1 MFDGKSLKLDVA
13 NSHWPSRDDRLSL
26 ADRIALQ
33 SIPRL
38 RRGIYWAGSTAFQS
52 TGMIKM
58 CVSKNDSFRLQ
69 GLKLGEPIRAA
80 VNQNSA
86 VHHEAAMHPVKGRP
100 CFNFAARPE
109 KSDFHCITFIEAA
122 LRLGSRLQKSQ
133 PATGQDYPHRS
144 ISVPFDCKSMWLP

>member
-1 MFDGKSLKLDVA
+1 MFDGKGLQLDVA

-38 RRGIYWAGSTAFQS
+38 RRRVDWAGSTAFQS

-58 CVSKNDSFRLQ
+58 CVSKNNSFRAQ
-69 GLKLGEPIRAA
+69 GLKFAEPIRAA

-86 VHHEAAMHPVKGRP
+86 VHHEAVHPVKGRP
-100 CFNFAARPE
+100 RFNFAARPE

-133 PATGQDYPHRS
+133 PATAQDYPHRS
-144 ISVPFDCKSMWLP
+144 VSVPFDCKSMWLP